1 MQTAPMSLCLMR
13 LLKPYC
19 AARLLTSG
27 DLTFMYPVTG
37 GEFTLFVPDED
48 LRVSVSL
55 ASKKG

>member
-1 MQTAPMSLCLMR
+1 MR